1 MISQE
6 STLTS
11 LILQH
16 GEFTTLRRCFLNTG
30 YMAQLLQLKFNFSP
44 SGSSMHLEWDC
55 FLLIMENQSVYN
67 FHLKTTIF
75 RNIFSM
81 STETQQSM
89 KKIFLT
95 MTIRIKRIYLRREER
110 DLDFQ
115 RNNFGKANSISS
127 LDWTAVTMLR
137 NLSSKS
143 GLKKLLRKVK
153 RRKAMTSL

>member
-1 MISQE
+1 MINQE
-6 STLTS
+6 LILTS
-11 LILQH
+11 LTLQH
-16 GEFTTLRRCFLNTG
+16 GEFIILKRCFLNIG
-30 YMAQLLQLKFNFSP
+30 YMVQLLQLKFNFNP
-44 SGSSMHLEWDC
+44 SGLFMPLEWDC

-75 RNIFSM
+75 QNIFSM

-115 RNNFGKANSISS
+115 RNNFGKAKNISS
-127 LDWTAVTMLR
+127 LDWTVATMLK
-137 NLSSKS
+137 NLSSKN

-153 RRKAMTSL
+153 RKKAMMSL

>member
-1 MISQE
+1 MINQE
-6 STLTS
+6 LILTS
-11 LILQH
+11 LTLQH
-16 GEFTTLRRCFLNTG
+16 GEFIILKRCFLNIG
-30 YMAQLLQLKFNFSP
+30 YMVQLLQLKFNFNP
-44 SGSSMHLEWDC
+44 SGLFMPLEWDC

-75 RNIFSM
+75 QNIFSM

-115 RNNFGKANSISS
+115 RNNFGKAKNISS
-127 LDWTAVTMLR
+127 LD
-137 NLSSKS
+137 
-143 GLKKLLRKVK
+143 
-153 RRKAMTSL
+153 